1 MRTVLPTFGLSLAL
15 VCLASMAEA
24 RWFAQGA
31 GKSELGEIARTLV
44 TAPDGSIRE
53 EIPLTRPPAPPAA
66 PRRILGRK
74 HDPALT
80 AEAAKSA
87 AFSGPGERTA
97 LVEVGLEANNA
108 KAADL
113 MPDAGSTPAEATD
126 ETPSATAPESGA
138 VAPLPATDGGEPA
151 PAPASDQ
158 KPFVFP

>member
-1 MRTVLPTFGLSLAL
+1 MRTILPTLGLSLAM
-15 VCLASMAEA
+15 VCLASVAEA
-24 RWFAQGA
+24 RWFTLGTR
-31 GKSELGEIARTLV
+31 KSALGEIAQTLV
-44 TAPDGSIRE
+44 AAPDGSVRE
-53 EIPLTRPPAPPAA
+53 EIPLTRPPAPPAP
-66 PRRILGRK
+66 PRQILGRK

-113 MPDAGSTPAEATD
+113 MPDSGSTPTESTD
-126 ETPSATAPESGA
+126 EDSAAPATQPSDE
-138 VAPLPATDGGEPA
+138 APLPAAGAGVPV
-151 PAPASDQ
+151 APASDE